1 MYTISNIKFSSLLV
15 ASLVSPIMAAPTND
29 KQAETQKVLNDAEAK
44 NIGLSFNGVAKSKVE
59 SADLGAGS
67 LGSGADRKT
76 QAFIQSDIT
85 IEGRPS
91 QNLRAKVEFRLHQD
105 WSNYYDEGPRPFI
118 NRWFS
123 LDGNVLDGHFQ
134 LHVGDYFYK
143 NTPLTGWAYDHAD
156 FLYEPEIFAQKKAQA
171 KTEQRLQGNERALQG
186 FSFRG
191 TTAEFLGDFEL
202 AASIDWARLRRP
214 WWSTGVFQYDT
225 YPTEKF
231 FYDLGLEIKAI
242 RGLSLKANYLRTFD
256 NEESSLSYNRQNLK
270 GKNLDGF
277 FVVSSQ
283 AKLLLEGGEPDGKAL
298 LVYEDNSIFN
308 TNLVFDMQA
317 INPSSNLILKADAEW
332 ALSSY
337 QVSYDTL
344 YADTLIDDS
353 FGSSESRDWLGV
365 IETIENETITAQAIR
380 ASLDFGVQNKSNGFL
395 INGTFFDVEKD
406 YVADLAQSRTYNKNS
421 IYSGEGA
428 FTGIFESMYL
438 NTFQVKPSTEV
449 THFEDNTPL
458 EDPAYNGTNNY
469 FRAGYEATGYNPI
482 VSTQLER
489 DAQPA
494 SINPENLFQSHGYAT
509 SNRSGGDGQL
519 NLDFANRTFNIIG
532 VGGYAK
538 EKDFVAR
545 DKKAVFMKYGGG
557 MKLRLSGA
565 ALLSNDLNFY
575 GSFVQ
580 QKRTQDKGKAFG
592 TATDKSLDV
601 SNIIN
606 AGSEIGLG
614 KDLTL
619 QLGYQQIS
627 YNHKTNDIIKTSL
640 DEYNLGGS
648 LSYKIDHGSY
658 LKLGYNHIYGEQS
671 LLMPDGSEERSVL
684 ELKIPSAEY
693 TILF

>member
-15 ASLVSPIMAAPTND
+15 ASLVSPIMATSTSD

-59 SADLGAGS
+59 SADLGAAS
-67 LGSGADRKT
+67 VGSGADRKT

-143 NTPLTGWAYDHAD
+143 NTPLTGWAYDHAE
-156 FLYEPEIFAQKKAQA
+156 FLYEPELFAQKKAEA
-171 KTEQRLQGNERALQG
+171 KNEQRLQGNERALQG

-191 TTAEFLGDFEL
+191 TTAKVLGDFEL
-202 AASIDWARLRRP
+202 AATIDWARLRRP
-214 WWSTGVFQYDT
+214 WWSTGIYQYDT

-231 FYDLGLEIKAI
+231 FYDLGFEVHALG
-242 RGLSLKANYLRTFD
+242 GLSLKANYLRTFD
-256 NEESSLSYNRQNLK
+256 NEESSRSYNVQNLK
-270 GKNLDGF
+270 GAGIF
-277 FVVSSQ
+277 GSSK
-283 AKLLLEGGEPDGKAL
+283 AKLILQEDELGQATGKAL
-298 LVYEDNSIFN
+298 MVYEDNSIVNANLAFDMKALN
-308 TNLVFDMQA
+308 PRSNLV
-317 INPSSNLILKADAEW
+317 LKVDAEW
-332 ALSSY
+332 AQSSW
-337 QVSYDTL
+337 QASYDTL
-344 YADTLIDDS
+344 YADTLIDNF
-353 FGSSESRDWLGV
+353 FGIATPRGDWIGV

-406 YVADLAQSRTYNKNS
+406 YVADLAQSRTYKKNS

-482 VSTQLER
+482 VSTKQER

-519 NLDFANRTFNIIG
+519 NLDFANRAFNIIG

-538 EKDFVAR
+538 EKDFIAR

-580 QKRTQDKGKAFG
+580 QKRTQDKGRAFG
-592 TATDKSLDV
+592 TAIDKSLDV

-619 QLGYQQIS
+619 HLGYQQIS

-640 DEYNLGGS
+640 DEYNVGGS
-648 LSYKIDHGSY
+648 LTYKIDHGSY

>member
-1 MYTISNIKFSSLLV
+1 
-15 ASLVSPIMAAPTND
+15 
-29 KQAETQKVLNDAEAK
+29 
-44 NIGLSFNGVAKSKVE
+44 
-59 SADLGAGS
+59 
-67 LGSGADRKT
+67 
-76 QAFIQSDIT
+76 
-85 IEGRPS
+85 
-91 QNLRAKVEFRLHQD
+91 
-105 WSNYYDEGPRPFI
+105 
-118 NRWFS
+118 
-123 LDGNVLDGHFQ
+123 
-134 LHVGDYFYK
+134 
-143 NTPLTGWAYDHAD
+143 
-156 FLYEPEIFAQKKAQA
+156 
-171 KTEQRLQGNERALQG
+171 
-186 FSFRG
+186 
-191 TTAEFLGDFEL
+191 
-202 AASIDWARLRRP
+202 
-214 WWSTGVFQYDT
+214 
-225 YPTEKF
+225 
-231 FYDLGLEIKAI
+231 
-242 RGLSLKANYLRTFD
+242 
-256 NEESSLSYNRQNLK
+256 
-270 GKNLDGF
+270 
-277 FVVSSQ
+277 
-283 AKLLLEGGEPDGKAL
+283 
-298 LVYEDNSIFN
+298 
-308 TNLVFDMQA
+308 
-317 INPSSNLILKADAEW
+317 
-332 ALSSY
+332 LSSY

-395 INGTFFDVEKD
+395 INSTFFDVEKD

-482 VSTQLER
+482 VSTKQER

-519 NLDFANRTFNIIG
+519 NLDFANRAFNIIG

-538 EKDFVAR
+538 EKDFIAR

-619 QLGYQQIS
+619 HLGYQQIS

-640 DEYNLGGS
+640 DEYNVGGS
-648 LSYKIDHGSY
+648 LKYKIDHGSY
-658 LKLGYNHIYGEQS
+658 LKLGYNYIYGEQGV
-671 LLMPDGSEERSVL
+671 LIGRTEQKSVL